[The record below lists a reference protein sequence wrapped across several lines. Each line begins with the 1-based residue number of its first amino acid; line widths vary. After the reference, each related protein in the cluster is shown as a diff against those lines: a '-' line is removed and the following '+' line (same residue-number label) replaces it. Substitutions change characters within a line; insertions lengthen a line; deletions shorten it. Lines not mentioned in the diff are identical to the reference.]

1 MAGLGGLANI
11 PEFFLDSQPQ
21 FLETSTMTN
30 RPSDRIENAVLA
42 NVSDVVYVPVAES
55 DLPAAESAGEAQLE
69 STLRISFE
77 AEPLEDG
84 MNHPAEEII
93 GAALQ
98 SSTEPCLLGWLRAF
112 SLDVTQPS
120 FAACVLRCLGR
131 LAEPGTSRWR
141 AELVRAALAIE
152 ELEIRDAVVQ
162 AVESWKDPE
171 LIDLLES
178 HSEPVTWLQDYARD
192 VFDDLSQ

>member
-1 MAGLGGLANI
+1 
-11 PEFFLDSQPQ
+11 
-21 FLETSTMTN
+21 MTN

-42 NVSDVVYVPVAES
+42 NVSDVVHVPVAES

-84 MNHPAEEII
+84 MNHLAEEII
-93 GAALQ
+93 GAVLQ

-112 SLDVTQPS
+112 SPDVTQPS
-120 FAACVLRCLGR
+120 FAASVLRCLGR

-141 AELVRAALAIE
+141 AELVGAALAIE

-162 AVESWKDPE
+162 AAESWGDSG
-171 LIDLLES
+171 LADVLES
-178 HSEPVTWLQDYARD
+178 HSEPVTWLRDYARD
-192 VFDDLSQ
+192 VIADLSQ

>member
-1 MAGLGGLANI
+1 
-11 PEFFLDSQPQ
+11 
-21 FLETSTMTN
+21 
-30 RPSDRIENAVLA
+30 
-42 NVSDVVYVPVAES
+42 
-55 DLPAAESAGEAQLE
+55 
-69 STLRISFE
+69 
-77 AEPLEDG
+77 
-84 MNHPAEEII
+84 MNHLAEEII
-93 GAALQ
+93 GAVLQ

-112 SLDVTQPS
+112 SPDVTQPS
-120 FAACVLRCLGR
+120 FAASVLRCLGR

-141 AELVRAALAIE
+141 AELVGAALASE

-178 HSEPVTWLQDYARD
+178 HSEPVTWLRDYARD

>member
-1 MAGLGGLANI
+1 
-11 PEFFLDSQPQ
+11 
-21 FLETSTMTN
+21 MTN

-42 NVSDVVYVPVAES
+42 NVSDVVHVPVAES

-84 MNHPAEEII
+84 MNHLAEEII
-93 GAALQ
+93 GAVLQ

-112 SLDVTQPS
+112 SPDVTQPS
-120 FAACVLRCLGR
+120 FAASVLRCLGR

-141 AELVRAALAIE
+141 AELVGAALAIE

-162 AVESWKDPE
+162 AAESWKDPE

-178 HSEPVTWLQDYARD
+178 HSEPVTWLRDYARD

>member
-1 MAGLGGLANI
+1 
-11 PEFFLDSQPQ
+11 
-21 FLETSTMTN
+21 MTN

-42 NVSDVVYVPVAES
+42 NVSDVVHVPVAES

-84 MNHPAEEII
+84 MNHLAEEII
-93 GAALQ
+93 GAVLQ

-120 FAACVLRCLGR
+120 FAASVLRCLGR
-131 LAEPGTSRWR
+131 LKEPGTSRWR
-141 AELVRAALAIE
+141 AELVGAALAIE

-162 AVESWKDPE
+162 AVESWKDPG

-178 HSEPVTWLQDYARD
+178 HSEPVTWLRDYARD

>member
-1 MAGLGGLANI
+1 
-11 PEFFLDSQPQ
+11 
-21 FLETSTMTN
+21 MTN

-42 NVSDVVYVPVAES
+42 NVSDVVHVPVAES

-84 MNHPAEEII
+84 MNHLAEEII
-93 GAALQ
+93 GAVLQ

-112 SLDVTQPS
+112 SPDVTQPS
-120 FAACVLRCLGR
+120 FAASVLRCLGR

-141 AELVRAALAIE
+141 AELVGAALAIE
-152 ELEIRDAVVQ
+152 EFGDSRRCGASGRVVERPGTDRPSRVPFRAGDMASRLCSRRHRRPQ
-162 AVESWKDPE
+162 SVNGHP
-171 LIDLLES
+171 
-178 HSEPVTWLQDYARD
+178 
-192 VFDDLSQ
+192 